1 MCFSDL
7 VLCKPVPVDV
17 PAGGLTWSWEHKI
30 AVHSWGEWAAG
41 DGEGIPEIPLAPTPG
56 TVSSGTG

>member
-1 MCFSDL
+1 M
-7 VLCKPVPVDV
+7 DV

-30 AVHSWGEWAAG
+30 AVHSWGERAAG
-41 DGEGIPEIPLAPTPG
+41 DGEGIPEIIPLAPTPG